1 MEISMN
7 HNSSISCHHHAILS
21 DSEAQAII
29 DTRRATAQPRRERKL
44 TRNSYT
50 SRLVNY
56 SDDLTVDSYY
66 VKYINDVLKTIR
78 RGQYDYAFHEY
89 QLKDILSFEPNAKI
103 SYSGGA
109 FCISL

>member
-1 MEISMN
+1 MN
-7 HNSSISCHHHAILS
+7 HNNNISCHQHADLLG
-21 DSEAQAII
+21 SEAQAII
-29 DTRRATAQPRRERKL
+29 DTLRATAQPRRERKL
-44 TRNSYT
+44 TRNSST

-56 SDDLTVDSYY
+56 TDDMTVDSYY

-78 RGQYDYAFHEY
+78 HGQYDYAFHEY